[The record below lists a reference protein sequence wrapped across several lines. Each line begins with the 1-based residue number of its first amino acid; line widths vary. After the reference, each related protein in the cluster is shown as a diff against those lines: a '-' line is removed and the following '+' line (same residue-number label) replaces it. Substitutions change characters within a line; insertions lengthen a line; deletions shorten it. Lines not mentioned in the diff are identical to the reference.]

1 MDLGRCFR
9 GRRRF
14 HLLETIVRSVPPWN
28 ESPGYRRNPDVS
40 RRILFSLRPPGNESP
55 GYQRNPAEAGWG
67 RLGVVW
73 PLLVVMVLAA
83 MPFAAVAAETP
94 TWWLDAVREGE
105 RKGYRVINLE
115 ELAALSQAE
124 EDLLLI
130 DARPAYEYRAGHIP
144 GAANLEFHP
153 GDKVRFSAEKRRQ
166 LKNLIGPDKDRP
178 VVIYCRS
185 FR

>member
-1 MDLGRCFR
+1 
-9 GRRRF
+9 
-14 HLLETIVRSVPPWN
+14 VPPGD
-28 ESPGYRRNPDVS
+28 ESPGYR
-40 RRILFSLRPPGNESP
+40 
-55 GYQRNPAEAGWG
+55 RNPAEAGWG
-67 RLGVVW
+67 RLGVFW
-73 PLLVVMVLAA
+73 SLLAVMVLAA
-83 MPFAAVAAETP
+83 AIPSMAAAGETP
-94 TWWLDAVREGE
+94 VWWPDVVREGE
-105 RKGYRVINLE
+105 RKGYRVVNLK

-130 DARPAYEYRAGHIP
+130 DARPPYEYRAGHIP

-153 GDKVRFSAEKRRQ
+153 GDKVRFSAEKRTE